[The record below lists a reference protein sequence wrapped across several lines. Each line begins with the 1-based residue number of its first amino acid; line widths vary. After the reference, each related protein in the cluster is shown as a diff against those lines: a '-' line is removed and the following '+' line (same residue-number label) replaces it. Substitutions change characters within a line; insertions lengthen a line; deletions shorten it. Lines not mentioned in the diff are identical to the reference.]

1 MKSAH
6 LNCPLNM
13 EEENVVAQ
21 TSEEQA
27 EEVVEE
33 SQEETTEENP
43 ELTKAQ
49 QIAENQRIRA
59 EKAEKELKKLKE
71 NKTVNSQEPV
81 QHSTADIIALSKV
94 HEDDVERVER
104 FAKSEGISVREAL
117 KNDELKA
124 ILSLREEQRTTAS
137 AANVSTTRR
146 SSAKITD
153 EVLVSKA
160 SKGELPDDDEGIARL
175 VAAKAK
181 SK

>member
-21 TSEEQA
+21 TSEEQV
-27 EEVVEE
+27 EEVVE

-71 NKTVNSQEPV
+71 NKTVNSQESV

-146 SSAKITD
+146 TSAKITD

-160 SKGELPDDDEGIARL
+160 SRGELPDDDDGIARL
-175 VAAKAK
+175 IAAKAK
-181 SK
+181 LK